1 MIAHY
6 ESSFKEQIMKRLE
19 GKVALVTG
27 GARGIGEGIVRRFVE
42 EGAKVMITDVLDAE
56 GEALADELGQA
67 YLHLDVS
74 KKAEWD
80 AAIAATEARFGKLDT
95 LVNNAGV
102 IVFKILDDLSE
113 DEIRRIIDINLIGTM
128 LGAQAAI
135 PAIERAGGGTITNMS
150 SADGIAGANSLTAY
164 CASKFGVRGFTK
176 ALALELG
183 PRKIR
188 VNSIHPGG
196 IVTPLSNPGN
206 HPRDL
211 VDQAYL
217 IYPAQRAG
225 DPHDIGA
232 AAAYLASDDA
242 AYCIGTELLVD
253 GGLVAGH
260 YYAVMPGAPPSMR
273 R

>member
-1 MIAHY
+1 
-6 ESSFKEQIMKRLE
+6 MKRLE

-27 GARGIGEGIVRRFVE
+27 AARGIGEGIVRRFVA
-42 EGAKVMITDVLDAE
+42 EGAKVMITDVLDE
-56 GEALADELGQA
+56 QGQALADELGQA
-67 YLHLDVS
+67 YMHLDVVS
-74 KKAEWD
+74 RAEWD
-80 AAIAATEARFGKLDT
+80 KVISATEAKFGKLDA

-102 IVFKILDDLSE
+102 IVFKRLDDLSE
-113 DEIRRIIDINLIGTM
+113 EEIRRIIDINLIGTII
-128 LGAQAAI
+128 GAQAAI

-183 PRKIR
+183 PRGIR

-196 IVTPLSNPGN
+196 IITPLSNPTGV
-206 HPRDL
+206 PREQYDM
-211 VDQAYL
+211 AFR

-242 AYCIGTELLVD
+242 SYCMGTELLVD

-260 YYAVMPGAPPSMR
+260 YYTSMPGAPAG
-273 R
+273 

>member
-1 MIAHY
+1 M
-6 ESSFKEQIMKRLE
+6 QRLK

-42 EGAKVMITDVLDAE
+42 EGAQVMISDVLDPEGQSLAE
-56 GEALADELGQA
+56 ELGQA
-67 YLHLDVS
+67 YIHLDVTS
-74 KKAEWD
+74 RAEWD
-80 AAIAATEARFGKLDT
+80 AAISATETQFGKLDC

-102 IVFKILDDLSE
+102 IVFKRLDDLSE
-113 DEIRRIIDINLIGTM
+113 VEIRRIIDINLIGTII
-128 LGAQAAI
+128 GAQAAI
-135 PAIERAGGGTITNMS
+135 PALERAGGGSIINMS

-183 PRKIR
+183 PRNIR

-196 IVTPLSNPGN
+196 IVTPLSNPTN
-206 HPRDL
+206 VPRDQY
-211 VDQAYL
+211 DMGFR

-242 AYCIGTELLVD
+242 SYCIGTELLVD

-260 YYAVMPGAPPSMR
+260 YYASMPGAPAAMQR
-273 R
+273 

>member
-1 MIAHY
+1 MD
-6 ESSFKEQIMKRLE
+6 RLA
-19 GKVALVTG
+19 GKIALVTG
-27 GARGIGEGIVRRFVE
+27 GARGIGEGIVRRFVQ

-56 GEALADELGQA
+56 GQALAQELGQA
-67 YLHLDVS
+67 YTHLDVTS
-74 KKAEWD
+74 RTEWD
-80 AAIAATEARFGKLDT
+80 TAISATEAQFGKLDC

-102 IVFKILDDLSE
+102 IVFKRLDDLSE
-113 DEIRRIIDINLIGTM
+113 EEIRRIIDINLIGTM

-135 PAIERAGGGTITNMS
+135 PALERAGGGSIINMS
-150 SADGIAGANSLTAY
+150 SADGISGANALTAY

-183 PRKIR
+183 HRGIR

-196 IVTPLSNPGN
+196 IVTAISNPAN
-206 HPRDL
+206 LPRDV
-211 VDQAYL
+211 VDQGFK

-242 AYCIGTELLVD
+242 AYCMGTELLVD

-260 YYAVMPGAPPSMR
+260 YYTMMPGAPKS
-273 R
+273 

>member
-1 MIAHY
+1 MR
-6 ESSFKEQIMKRLE
+6 RLS
-19 GKVALVTG
+19 GKVAIVTG
-27 GARGIGEGIVRRFVE
+27 AARGIGEGIVRRFVA
-42 EGAKVMITDVLDAE
+42 EGAQVMITDMLAAE
-56 GEALADELGQA
+56 GQMLTDELVAATAFMQ
-67 YLHLDVS
+67 HDVVS
-74 KKAEWD
+74 RAQWD
-80 AAIAATEARFGKLDT
+80 AVIAATETRFGRLDC

-102 IVFKILDDLSE
+102 IVFKRLDDLSE
-113 DEIRRIIDINLIGTM
+113 AEMRRIIDINLIGTM
-128 LGAQAAI
+128 IGCQAAI
-135 PAIERAGGGTITNMS
+135 PALERAGGGSIINMS

-176 ALALELG
+176 AAALELG

-196 IVTPLSNPGN
+196 IVTPLSNPAGI
-206 HPRDL
+206 PREQYDMGFR
-211 VDQAYL
+211 

-242 AYCIGTELLVD
+242 SYCMGTELLVD

-260 YYAVMPGAPPSMR
+260 YYAAMPGAPPAMQG
-273 R
+273 